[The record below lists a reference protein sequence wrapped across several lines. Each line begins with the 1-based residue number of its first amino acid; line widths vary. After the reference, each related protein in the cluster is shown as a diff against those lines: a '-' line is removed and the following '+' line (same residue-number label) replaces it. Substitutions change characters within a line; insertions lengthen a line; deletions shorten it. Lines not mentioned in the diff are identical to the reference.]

1 MGEERIQA
9 RKQFVCSRIK
19 DLHRFVLC
27 KQHEQYLRLAPTS
40 KKDASHS
47 CLISLNWKQECTT
60 MCCSGRG
67 MPFRVTNSCGR
78 SKSQKLPPKQTIP
91 LMGTALKIAF
101 LWGRNESK
109 PASSLSTLGLRT
121 CAALFFA
128 SDVSSF

>member
-9 RKQFVCSRIK
+9 RKQFVCSRVK

-27 KQHEQYLRLAPTS
+27 KRHEQYLRLAPTS

-91 LMGTALKIAF
+91 LMDTALKIAF
-101 LWGRNESK
+101 LWGEEWIQARKQFVYSGAED
-109 PASSLSTLGLRT
+109 LRGFIL
-121 CAALFFA
+121 CKRCE
-128 SDVSSF
+128 

>member
-9 RKQFVCSRIK
+9 RKQFVCSRVK

-27 KQHEQYLRLAPTS
+27 KRHEQYLRLAPTS

-47 CLISLNWKQECTT
+47 CLISLNWRQECTT

-67 MPFRVTNSCGR
+67 VSFRVTNSCGR

-91 LMGTALKIAF
+91 LMDTALKIAF
-101 LWGRNESK
+101 LWGEEWIQARKQFVYSGAED
-109 PASSLSTLGLRT
+109 LRGFIL
-121 CAALFFA
+121 CKRCE
-128 SDVSSF
+128 